1 MIDLSLSSQKK
12 LLNSKNLMIA
22 MLIITICLF
31 IQRFNFYII
40 NMGIDPC
47 DLGLRRLESYS
58 ILKGINPLEMQGHN
72 LSEFGVGTTQAQEIG
87 YMPWGYVYNI
97 LLTTPFLNPKTQ
109 VVLGYTIMILIN
121 LAQAYVLWKLL
132 SNKKFQKIERVVILA
147 QIYLGLPS
155 LIQFK
160 AGNISFITPSLM
172 LIALLLLPNK
182 KYENLQI
189 VLMTLLL
196 IKPQITC
203 LVMLVYLIYR
213 PIKTL
218 ISCQIFIGIPWIVQ
232 QILTKTDPI
241 SLLLSQWGAGTENYN
256 SGVTKGFLSPYIRA
270 GLIDDQVAMIITMQ
284 LQIIAVLIW
293 IRYLDKVKQTGLKID
308 EVSKN
313 INETSKNIDEV
324 SKSIDD
330 TIIYLKCSLP
340 LILCIFW
347 MYVNPIDYTIP
358 FIQLILL
365 MTCYKNLGLQIK
377 IENIIQAVWIHIV
390 TRNRCEFVQY
400 YQTGLDTLAIGIYSD
415 NFLMIC
421 WLLWWIDTVKPII
434 NQLKLKE
441 VNNEVEAVS
450 SEIDMISNQQK
461 VSKLMLILITIQG
474 LQLILQILGINLV

>member
-1 MIDLSLSSQKK
+1 
-12 LLNSKNLMIA
+12 

-58 ILKGINPLEMQGHN
+58 ILKGINPLEMRDHN
-72 LSEFGVGTTQAQEIG
+72 LSEFGVGTTQTQEIG

-109 VVLGYTIMILIN
+109 IILGYTILILIN

-132 SNKKFQKIERVVILA
+132 GSKKFQRLERIVILA

-160 AGNISFITPSLM
+160 AGNISFVTPSLM

-218 ISCQIFIGIPWIVQ
+218 VSCQIFIGIPWIIQ

-293 IRYLDKVKQTGLKID
+293 VRYLDKVKQTGLKING
-308 EVSKN
+308 V
-313 INETSKNIDEV
+313 SKNIDEV
-324 SKSIDD
+324 SKNIDEVSKNIDD
-330 TIIYLKCSLP
+330 TVIYLKGSLP

-347 MYVNPIDYTIP
+347 MYVNPIDCTIP

-365 MTCYKNLGLQIK
+365 MTCYKNLELQIK
-377 IENIIQAVWIHIV
+377 IENIIQALWIHIV

-434 NQLKLKE
+434 DQLKLKD
-441 VNNEVEAVS
+441 VNNEIEVVS
-450 SEIDMISNQQK
+450 SEIGVINNQQK

-474 LQLILQILGINLV
+474 LQLMLQILGINLV

>member
-1 MIDLSLSSQKK
+1 MIDLSLSSQRK

-58 ILKGINPLEMQGHN
+58 ILKGINPLEMRGHN
-72 LSEFGVGTTQAQEIG
+72 LSEFGVGTTQTQEIG

-109 VVLGYTIMILIN
+109 IILGYTLMILIN

-132 SNKKFQKIERVVILA
+132 GSKKFQKLERIVILA

-203 LVMLVYLIYR
+203 LVILVYLIYR

-218 ISCQIFIGIPWIVQ
+218 ISCQIFIGVPWIIQ
-232 QILTKTDPI
+232 QVLTKTDPI

-256 SGVTKGFLSPYIRA
+256 SGVTKGFLSPYIRV

-284 LQIIAVLIW
+284 LQIIAILIW
-293 IRYLDKVKQTGLKID
+293 VRYLDKVKQTGLKID
-308 EVSKN
+308 DV
-313 INETSKNIDEV
+313 SKNIDEV
-324 SKSIDD
+324 SKNIDEVSENIDD
-330 TIIYLKCSLP
+330 TVIYLKCSLP

-434 NQLKLKE
+434 NQLKIKE
-441 VNNEVEAVS
+441 VNNGVEAVN
-450 SEIDMISNQQK
+450 SERK

-474 LQLILQILGINLV
+474 LQLMLQILGINLV

>member
-1 MIDLSLSSQKK
+1 MIDLSLNSQKK

-47 DLGLRRLESYS
+47 DLGLRRIESYC
-58 ILKGINPLEMQGHN
+58 ILKGINPLEMRGHN
-72 LSEFGVGTTQAQEIG
+72 LSEFGVGTTQTQEIG

-109 VVLGYTIMILIN
+109 IILGYTIMILIN
-121 LAQAYVLWKLL
+121 LAQACVLWKLL
-132 SNKKFQKIERVVILA
+132 GSKKFYKLERIVILA

-160 AGNISFITPSLM
+160 AGNISFITPSLV

-218 ISCQIFIGIPWIVQ
+218 VSCQIFIGIPWIIQ
-232 QILTKTDPI
+232 QILTKTGPI

-270 GLIDDQVAMIITMQ
+270 GLIDDQIAMIITMQ

-293 IRYLDKVKQTGLKID
+293 VKHLDKIKQTCLKIN

-313 INETSKNIDEV
+313 IDDTDG
-324 SKSIDD
+324 IDD
-330 TIIYLKCSLP
+330 TVIYLKCSLP

-365 MTCYKNLGLQIK
+365 MTCYKNLELKIK

-421 WLLWWIDTVKPII
+421 WLLWWIDTIKPII

-441 VNNEVEAVS
+441 VNNEIEAVS
-450 SEIDMISNQQK
+450 NKICVINNQQK

-474 LQLILQILGINLV
+474 LQLMLQILGINLV

>member
-1 MIDLSLSSQKK
+1 MIDLSLNSQKK

-58 ILKGINPLEMQGHN
+58 ILKGINPLEMRGHN
-72 LSEFGVGTTQAQEIG
+72 LSEFGVGTTQTQEIG

-97 LLTTPFLNPKTQ
+97 LLTTPFLRPKTQ
-109 VVLGYTIMILIN
+109 IILGYTIMILIN

-132 SNKKFQKIERVVILA
+132 GSKKFQKLERIVILD

-203 LVMLVYLIYR
+203 LVILIYLIYR

-218 ISCQIFIGIPWIVQ
+218 ISCQIFIGIPWIIQ
-232 QILTKTDPI
+232 QMLTKTDPI

-270 GLIDDQVAMIITMQ
+270 GLIDDQVAMIVTMQ
-284 LQIIAVLIW
+284 LQIMAVLIW
-293 IRYLDKVKQTGLKID
+293 VKYLDKFKQTGLKID

-313 INETSKNIDEV
+313 I
-324 SKSIDD
+324 DD
-330 TIIYLKCSLP
+330 TVIYLKCSLP

-347 MYVNPIDYTIP
+347 MYVNPIDYIIP
-358 FIQLILL
+358 FIQLIQL
-365 MTCYKNLGLQIK
+365 MACYKNLRLQIK
-377 IENIIQAVWIHIV
+377 IENIIQAVWLHIV

-415 NFLMIC
+415 NFLMVC
-421 WLLWWIDTVKPII
+421 WLLWWVDTVKPII
-434 NQLKLKE
+434 NQLKLKK
-441 VNNEVEAVS
+441 VNNKIEVVS
-450 SEIDMISNQQK
+450 NEIGVISNQQK

-474 LQLILQILGINLV
+474 LQLMLQILGINLV

>member
-1 MIDLSLSSQKK
+1 MIDLSLNSQKK

-72 LSEFGVGTTQAQEIG
+72 LSEFGVGTTQTQEIG

-132 SNKKFQKIERVVILA
+132 GNKKFQKLERIVILA

-293 IRYLDKVKQTGLKID
+293 VRYLDKVKQTGLKIN

-313 INETSKNIDEV
+313 
-324 SKSIDD
+324 IDD

-365 MTCYKNLGLQIK
+365 MACYKNLGLQMK

-421 WLLWWIDTVKPII
+421 WLLWWVDTVKPII
-434 NQLKLKE
+434 NQLKIKE
-441 VNNEVEAVS
+441 VNNEVEEVNN
-450 SEIDMISNQQK
+450 EIGVISNQQK

-474 LQLILQILGINLV
+474 LQLMLQILGINLV

>member
-1 MIDLSLSSQKK
+1 MIDLSLNSQKK

-58 ILKGINPLEMQGHN
+58 ILKGINPLEMRGHN
-72 LSEFGVGTTQAQEIG
+72 LSEFGVGTTQTQEIG

-109 VVLGYTIMILIN
+109 IILGYTVMILIN

-132 SNKKFQKIERVVILA
+132 GNKKFQKLERVVILA

-218 ISCQIFIGIPWIVQ
+218 ISCQIFIGIPWIIQ

-270 GLIDDQVAMIITMQ
+270 GLIEDQVAMIITMQ
-284 LQIIAVLIW
+284 LQIIAVLVW
-293 IRYLDKVKQTGLKID
+293 IRYLDKVKQTDLKIN
-308 EVSKN
+308 EISEN
-313 INETSKNIDEV
+313 IY
-324 SKSIDD
+324 D
-330 TIIYLKCSLP
+330 TVIYLKCSLP

-421 WLLWWIDTVKPII
+421 WLLLWIDTVKPII

-441 VNNEVEAVS
+441 VNNEIEVVNN
-450 SEIDMISNQQK
+450 EIGVISNQQK
-461 VSKLMLILITIQG
+461 VSKLMLILITSQG
-474 LQLILQILGINLV
+474 LQLMLQILGINLV

>member
-1 MIDLSLSSQKK
+1 MIDLSLNSQKK

-22 MLIITICLF
+22 TLIITICLF

-47 DLGLRRLESYS
+47 DLGLRRIESYS
-58 ILKGINPLEMQGHN
+58 ILKGINPLEMRGHN
-72 LSEFGVGTTQAQEIG
+72 LSEFGVGTTQTQEIG

-97 LLTTPFLNPKTQ
+97 LLTTPFLKPKTQ
-109 VVLGYTIMILIN
+109 IVLGYTIMILIN

-132 SNKKFQKIERVVILA
+132 GSKKFQKLERVVILA

-155 LIQFK
+155 
-160 AGNISFITPSLM
+160 
-172 LIALLLLPNK
+172 
-182 KYENLQI
+182 
-189 VLMTLLL
+189 LLL

-218 ISCQIFIGIPWIVQ
+218 ISCQIFIGIPWIIQ
-232 QILTKTDPI
+232 QMLTKTDPI

-270 GLIDDQVAMIITMQ
+270 GLIDDQVAMIVTMQ
-284 LQIIAVLIW
+284 LQIMAVLIW
-293 IRYLDKVKQTGLKID
+293 VKYLDKFKQTGLKID

-313 INETSKNIDEV
+313 I
-324 SKSIDD
+324 DD
-330 TIIYLKCSLP
+330 TVIYLKCSLP

-358 FIQLILL
+358 FIQLIQL
-365 MTCYKNLGLQIK
+365 MACYKNLRLQIK
-377 IENIIQAVWIHIV
+377 IENIIQAVWLHIV

-400 YQTGLDTLAIGIYSD
+400 YQTGLNTLAIGIYSD

-434 NQLKLKE
+434 NQLKIKE
-441 VNNEVEAVS
+441 VNNEVEAVNN
-450 SEIDMISNQQK
+450 EVGVISNQKK

-474 LQLILQILGINLV
+474 LQLMLQILGINLV

>member
-1 MIDLSLSSQKK
+1 MIDLSLNSQRK

-58 ILKGINPLEMQGHN
+58 ILKGINPLEMRGHN
-72 LSEFGVGTTQAQEIG
+72 LSEFGVGTTQTQEIG
-87 YMPWGYVYNI
+87 YIPWGYVYNV

-109 VVLGYTIMILIN
+109 IVLGYTIMILIN

-132 SNKKFQKIERVVILA
+132 GSKKFQKLERIVILA

-218 ISCQIFIGIPWIVQ
+218 VSCQIFIGIPWIVQ

-293 IRYLDKVKQTGLKID
+293 IKYLDKVKQTGLEINEIID
-308 EVSKN
+308 GVSKN
-313 INETSKNIDEV
+313 IDGVSKNID
-324 SKSIDD
+324 D
-330 TIIYLKCSLP
+330 TVIYLKCSLP

-358 FIQLILL
+358 FIQIILL
-365 MTCYKNLGLQIK
+365 MTCYKNLGIQIK
-377 IENIIQAVWIHIV
+377 IENIVQAVWLHIV

-441 VNNEVEAVS
+441 VNSEIEAVNNS
-450 SEIDMISNQQK
+450 RK
-461 VSKLMLILITIQG
+461 VSKLMLILLTIQG
-474 LQLILQILGINLV
+474 LQLMLQILGINLV

>member
-1 MIDLSLSSQKK
+1 MIDLSLNSQKK

-58 ILKGINPLEMQGHN
+58 ILKGINPLEMRGHN
-72 LSEFGVGTTQAQEIG
+72 LSEFGVGTTQTQEIG

-109 VVLGYTIMILIN
+109 IILGYTIMILIN

-132 SNKKFQKIERVVILA
+132 DSKKFQKLERIVILA

-189 VLMTLLL
+189 VLTTLLL

-203 LVMLVYLIYR
+203 LVMLIYLVYR

-218 ISCQIFIGIPWIVQ
+218 VSCQIFIGIPWIIQ
-232 QILTKTDPI
+232 QILTKIDPI

-270 GLIDDQVAMIITMQ
+270 SLIDDQIAMIITMQ

-293 IRYLDKVKQTGLKID
+293 IKYLDKVKQTGLKINENID
-308 EVSKN
+308 RVSKN
-313 INETSKNIDEV
+313 IDD
-324 SKSIDD
+324 IDD

-400 YQTGLDTLAIGIYSD
+400 YQTDLDTLAIGIYSD
-415 NFLMIC
+415 NFLMVC
-421 WLLWWIDTVKPII
+421 WLLWWVDTVKPII

-450 SEIDMISNQQK
+450 SERK
-461 VSKLMLILITIQG
+461 VSKLMLILITIQA
-474 LQLILQILGINLV
+474 LQLMLQILGINLV

>member
-1 MIDLSLSSQKK
+1 MIDLSLNSQKK
-12 LLNSKNLMIA
+12 LLNSKNLMIT

-58 ILKGINPLEMQGHN
+58 ILKGINPLEMRDHN
-72 LSEFGVGTTQAQEIG
+72 LSEFGVGTTQTQEIG

-109 VVLGYTIMILIN
+109 IILGYTILILIN

-132 SNKKFQKIERVVILA
+132 GSKKFQRLERIVILA

-160 AGNISFITPSLM
+160 AGNISFVTPSLM

-218 ISCQIFIGIPWIVQ
+218 VSCQIFIGIPWIIQ

-293 IRYLDKVKQTGLKID
+293 VRYLDKVKQTGLKING
-308 EVSKN
+308 V
-313 INETSKNIDEV
+313 SKNIDEV
-324 SKSIDD
+324 SKNIDEVSKNIDD
-330 TIIYLKCSLP
+330 TVIYLKGSLP

-365 MTCYKNLGLQIK
+365 MTCYKNLELQIK
-377 IENIIQAVWIHIV
+377 IENIIQALWIHIV

-434 NQLKLKE
+434 DQLKLKD
-441 VNNEVEAVS
+441 VNNEIEVVS
-450 SEIDMISNQQK
+450 SEIGVINNQQK

-474 LQLILQILGINLV
+474 LQLMLQILGINLV

>member
-1 MIDLSLSSQKK
+1 
-12 LLNSKNLMIA
+12 MIA

-58 ILKGINPLEMQGHN
+58 ILKGINPLEMRDHS
-72 LSEFGVGTTQAQEIG
+72 LSEFGVGTTQTQEIG

-109 VVLGYTIMILIN
+109 IILGYTIMILLN
-121 LAQAYVLWKLL
+121 LAQACMLWKLL
-132 SNKKFQKIERVVILA
+132 GSKKFQKLERIVILA

-160 AGNISFITPSLM
+160 AGNISFVTPGLM

-189 VLMTLLL
+189 ALVTLLL

-218 ISCQIFIGIPWIVQ
+218 VSCQILIGIPWIVQ

-270 GLIDDQVAMIITMQ
+270 GLIDDQIAMIITMQ
-284 LQIIAVLIW
+284 LQIIVVLIW
-293 IRYLDKVKQTGLKID
+293 VKYLDKVKQTSLKID

-313 INETSKNIDEV
+313 I
-324 SKSIDD
+324 DD
-330 TIIYLKCSLP
+330 TVIYLKCSLP
-340 LILCIFW
+340 LILCVFW

-377 IENIIQAVWIHIV
+377 IENIIQAVWLHIV

-415 NFLMIC
+415 NFLMVC

-450 SEIDMISNQQK
+450 SEIEAVSSEIGVISNQKK

-474 LQLILQILGINLV
+474 LQLMLQIFGINLV

>member
-1 MIDLSLSSQKK
+1 MIDLSLNSQKK

-58 ILKGINPLEMQGHN
+58 ILKGINPLEMRGHN
-72 LSEFGVGTTQAQEIG
+72 LSEFGVGTTQTQEIG

-109 VVLGYTIMILIN
+109 IILGYTIMILIN

-132 SNKKFQKIERVVILA
+132 GNKKFQKLERIVILT
-147 QIYLGLPS
+147 QIYLGLLS

-172 LIALLLLPNK
+172 LIALLFLPNK

-196 IKPQITC
+196 IKTQITC
-203 LVMLVYLIYR
+203 LVMLIYLIYR

-218 ISCQIFIGIPWIVQ
+218 ISCQIFIGIPWIIQ
-232 QILTKTDPI
+232 QILTETDPI

-284 LQIIAVLIW
+284 LQIIAVLVW
-293 IRYLDKVKQTGLKID
+293 VKYLDKVKQTGLKID
-308 EVSKN
+308 RVSKN
-313 INETSKNIDEV
+313 IADTDD
-324 SKSIDD
+324 IDD
-330 TIIYLKCSLP
+330 TVIYLKCSLP

-421 WLLWWIDTVKPII
+421 WLLWWVDTVKPII
-434 NQLKLKE
+434 DQLKLKE
-441 VNNEVEAVS
+441 VNSEIEAVNNQVGV
-450 SEIDMISNQQK
+450 INNQQK

-474 LQLILQILGINLV
+474 LQLMLQILGINLV

>member
-1 MIDLSLSSQKK
+1 
-12 LLNSKNLMIA
+12 MIA

-47 DLGLRRLESYS
+47 DLGLRRIESYS
-58 ILKGINPLEMQGHN
+58 ILKGINPLEMRGHN
-72 LSEFGVGTTQAQEIG
+72 LSEFGVGTTQTQEIG

-121 LAQAYVLWKLL
+121 LAQACVLWKLL
-132 SNKKFQKIERVVILA
+132 DSKKFQKLERIVILA

-160 AGNISFITPSLM
+160 AGNISFVTSSLM

-203 LVMLVYLIYR
+203 LVMLIYLIYR

-218 ISCQIFIGIPWIVQ
+218 VSCQIFIGIPWIVQ

-284 LQIIAVLIW
+284 LQIIAVLI
-293 IRYLDKVKQTGLKID
+293 
-308 EVSKN
+308 
-313 INETSKNIDEV
+313 
-324 SKSIDD
+324 
-330 TIIYLKCSLP
+330 
-340 LILCIFW
+340 
-347 MYVNPIDYTIP
+347 
-358 FIQLILL
+358 
-365 MTCYKNLGLQIK
+365 
-377 IENIIQAVWIHIV
+377 
-390 TRNRCEFVQY
+390 
-400 YQTGLDTLAIGIYSD
+400 
-415 NFLMIC
+415 
-421 WLLWWIDTVKPII
+421 
-434 NQLKLKE
+434 
-441 VNNEVEAVS
+441 
-450 SEIDMISNQQK
+450 
-461 VSKLMLILITIQG
+461 
-474 LQLILQILGINLV
+474 

>member
-1 MIDLSLSSQKK
+1 
-12 LLNSKNLMIA
+12 
-22 MLIITICLF
+22 
-31 IQRFNFYII
+31 
-40 NMGIDPC
+40 MGIDPC

-58 ILKGINPLEMQGHN
+58 ILKGINPLEMRGHN
-72 LSEFGVGTTQAQEIG
+72 LSEFGVGTTQTQEIG

-109 VVLGYTIMILIN
+109 VILGYTIMVLIN
-121 LAQAYVLWKLL
+121 LAQACVLWELL
-132 SNKKFQKIERVVILA
+132 DSKKFQKLERIVILA

-160 AGNISFITPSLM
+160 AGNISFVTPSLM

-196 IKPQITC
+196 IKPQIAC
-203 LVMLVYLIYR
+203 LVMLIYLIYR

-232 QILTKTDPI
+232 QILTKNDPI

-308 EVSKN
+308 GV
-313 INETSKNIDEV
+313 SKNIDEV
-324 SKSIDD
+324 SKNIDD
-330 TIIYLKCSLP
+330 TVIYLKCSLP

-347 MYVNPIDYTIP
+347 MCVNPIDYTIP

-365 MTCYKNLGLQIK
+365 MICYKNLGLQTK
-377 IENIIQAVWIHIV
+377 IENIVQAVWLHIV

-434 NQLKLKE
+434 NQLKLKD
-441 VNNEVEAVS
+441 VNNEVEAVN
-450 SEIDMISNQQK
+450 SERK

-474 LQLILQILGINLV
+474 LQLMLQILGINLV

>member
-1 MIDLSLSSQKK
+1 MIDLSLNSQKK
-12 LLNSKNLMIA
+12 LLNSKNLMIT

-58 ILKGINPLEMQGHN
+58 ILKGINPLEMRDHN
-72 LSEFGVGTTQAQEIG
+72 LSEFGVGTTQTQEIG

-109 VVLGYTIMILIN
+109 IILGYTILILIN

-132 SNKKFQKIERVVILA
+132 GSKKFQRLERIVILA

-160 AGNISFITPSLM
+160 AGNISFVTPSLM

-218 ISCQIFIGIPWIVQ
+218 VSCQIFIGIPWIIQ

-293 IRYLDKVKQTGLKID
+293 VRYLDKVKQTGLKING
-308 EVSKN
+308 V
-313 INETSKNIDEV
+313 SKNIDEV
-324 SKSIDD
+324 SKNIDEVSKNIDD
-330 TIIYLKCSLP
+330 TVIYLKGSLP

-347 MYVNPIDYTIP
+347 MYVNPIDCTIP

-365 MTCYKNLGLQIK
+365 MTCYKNLELQIK
-377 IENIIQAVWIHIV
+377 IENIIQALWIHIV

-434 NQLKLKE
+434 DQLKLKD
-441 VNNEVEAVS
+441 VNNEIEVVS
-450 SEIDMISNQQK
+450 SEIGVINNQQK

-474 LQLILQILGINLV
+474 LQLMLQILGINLV

>member
-1 MIDLSLSSQKK
+1 MIDLSLNSQKK

-31 IQRFNFYII
+31 IQRFKFYII

-58 ILKGINPLEMQGHN
+58 ILKGINPLEMRGHN
-72 LSEFGVGTTQAQEIG
+72 LSEFGVGTTQTQEIG

-109 VVLGYTIMILIN
+109 VILGYTIMVLIN
-121 LAQAYVLWKLL
+121 LAQACVLWELL
-132 SNKKFQKIERVVILA
+132 DSKKFQKLERIVILA

-160 AGNISFITPSLM
+160 AGNISFVTPSLM

-196 IKPQITC
+196 IKPQIAC
-203 LVMLVYLIYR
+203 LVMLIYLIYR

-218 ISCQIFIGIPWIVQ
+218 ISCQIFIGIPWIIQ

-284 LQIIAVLIW
+284 LQIIAVLMW
-293 IRYLDKVKQTGLKID
+293 VRYLDKVKQTSLKID
-308 EVSKN
+308 AVSKN
-313 INETSKNIDEV
+313 I
-324 SKSIDD
+324 DD
-330 TIIYLKCSLP
+330 TVIYLKCSLP

-365 MTCYKNLGLQIK
+365 MTCYKNLGFQIK
-377 IENIIQAVWIHIV
+377 IENIIQAVWLHIV

-400 YQTGLDTLAIGIYSD
+400 YQTDLDTLAIGIYSD
-415 NFLMIC
+415 NFLMVC
-421 WLLWWIDTVKPII
+421 WLLWWVDTVKPII

-450 SEIDMISNQQK
+450 SEIEAVNNQQK

-474 LQLILQILGINLV
+474 LQLMLQILGINLV

>member
-1 MIDLSLSSQKK
+1 
-12 LLNSKNLMIA
+12 
-22 MLIITICLF
+22 MLIITVCLF

-58 ILKGINPLEMQGHN
+58 ILKGINPLEMRGHN
-72 LSEFGVGTTQAQEIG
+72 LSEFGVGTTQTQEIG

-109 VVLGYTIMILIN
+109 IVLGYTTMILIN

-132 SNKKFQKIERVVILA
+132 GNKKFQKLERVVIIA

-203 LVMLVYLIYR
+203 LVILVYLIYR

-218 ISCQIFIGIPWIVQ
+218 ASCQIFIGIPWIIQ

-270 GLIDDQVAMIITMQ
+270 SLIDDQVAMIITMQ
-284 LQIIAVLIW
+284 LQIIAVLVW
-293 IRYLDKVKQTGLKID
+293 VKYLDKVKQAGLKIN

-313 INETSKNIDEV
+313 TDGIY
-324 SKSIDD
+324 D
-330 TIIYLKCSLP
+330 TVIYLKCSLP

-365 MTCYKNLGLQIK
+365 MTCYKNLELQIK

-421 WLLWWIDTVKPII
+421 WLLWWADTVKPII
-434 NQLKLKE
+434 NQLKLKK
-441 VNNEVEAVS
+441 VNNKIEVVS
-450 SEIDMISNQQK
+450 NEIGVISNQQK

-474 LQLILQILGINLV
+474 LQLMLQILGINLV

>member
-1 MIDLSLSSQKK
+1 MIDLSLNSQKK

-58 ILKGINPLEMQGHN
+58 ILKGINPLEMRGHN
-72 LSEFGVGTTQAQEIG
+72 LSEFGVGTTQTQEIG

-109 VVLGYTIMILIN
+109 IVLGYTIMILIN

-132 SNKKFQKIERVVILA
+132 GSKKFQKLERIVVLA

-256 SGVTKGFLSPYIRA
+256 SGVTKGFLSPCIRA

-293 IRYLDKVKQTGLKID
+293 IRCLDKVKQTGLKINEISENID
-308 EVSKN
+308 EA
-313 INETSKNIDEV
+313 SKNIDYTV
-324 SKSIDD
+324 
-330 TIIYLKCSLP
+330 IYLKCSLP

-358 FIQLILL
+358 FIQIILL
-365 MTCYKNLGLQIK
+365 ITCYKNLGLQIK

-421 WLLWWIDTVKPII
+421 WLLWWVDTVKPII

-441 VNNEVEAVS
+441 INNEVGV
-450 SEIDMISNQQK
+450 IGNQQK

-474 LQLILQILGINLV
+474 LQLMLQILGINLV

>member
-1 MIDLSLSSQKK
+1 MIDLSLNSQKK

-58 ILKGINPLEMQGHN
+58 ILKGINPLEMRGHN
-72 LSEFGVGTTQAQEIG
+72 LSEFGVGTTQTQEIG

-109 VVLGYTIMILIN
+109 IVLGYTIMILIN
-121 LAQAYVLWKLL
+121 LAQAYALWKLL
-132 SNKKFQKIERVVILA
+132 DNKKFQKLERIVILA

-182 KYENLQI
+182 KYENLQT

-218 ISCQIFIGIPWIVQ
+218 VSCQIFIGIPWIIQ

-241 SLLLSQWGAGTENYN
+241 RLLLSQWGAGTENYN

-270 GLIDDQVAMIITMQ
+270 GLIDDQVAMIMTMQ
-284 LQIIAVLIW
+284 LQIIAVLLW
-293 IRYLDKVKQTGLKID
+293 VRYLDKVKQTDLKIH
-308 EVSKN
+308 EV
-313 INETSKNIDEV
+313 SKNIDEV
-324 SKSIDD
+324 SKDIDDTDD

-358 FIQLILL
+358 FIQIILL
-365 MTCYKNLGLQIK
+365 MACYKNLGIRIK

-450 SEIDMISNQQK
+450 SEIDVINNQQK

-474 LQLILQILGINLV
+474 LQLMLQILGINLV

>member
-1 MIDLSLSSQKK
+1 MIDLSLNSQKK

-31 IQRFNFYII
+31 IQRFKFYII

-58 ILKGINPLEMQGHN
+58 ILKGINPLEMRGHN
-72 LSEFGVGTTQAQEIG
+72 LSEFGVGTTQTQEIG
-87 YMPWGYVYNI
+87 YMPWGYAYNI

-109 VVLGYTIMILIN
+109 IILGYTIMILIN
-121 LAQAYVLWKLL
+121 LAQACVLWKLL
-132 SNKKFQKIERVVILA
+132 DSKKFQKLERIVILA
-147 QIYLGLPS
+147 QLYLGLPS

-160 AGNISFITPSLM
+160 AGNISFVTPGLM

-189 VLMTLLL
+189 ALMTLLL

-218 ISCQIFIGIPWIVQ
+218 VSCQIFIGIPWIVQ

-241 SLLLSQWGAGTENYN
+241 RLLLSQWGAGTENYN

-293 IRYLDKVKQTGLKID
+293 VRYLDKIKQICLK
-308 EVSKN
+308 V
-313 INETSKNIDEV
+313 NEISKNID
-324 SKSIDD
+324 D
-330 TIIYLKCSLP
+330 TVIYLKCSLP

-450 SEIDMISNQQK
+450 SEIDVISNQQK
-461 VSKLMLILITIQG
+461 VSKLMLILITIQA
-474 LQLILQILGINLV
+474 LQLMLQILGINLV

>member
-1 MIDLSLSSQKK
+1 MIDLSLNSQKK

-47 DLGLRRLESYS
+47 DLGIRRLESYS
-58 ILKGINPLEMQGHN
+58 ILKGINPLEMRGHN
-72 LSEFGVGTTQAQEIG
+72 LSEFGVGTTQTQEIG

-109 VVLGYTIMILIN
+109 IVLGYTVMILIN
-121 LAQAYVLWKLL
+121 LTQAYMLWKLL
-132 SNKKFQKIERVVILA
+132 GSKKFQRLERIVILA

-218 ISCQIFIGIPWIVQ
+218 ISCQIFIGIPWIIQ

-241 SLLLSQWGAGTENYN
+241 RLLLSQWGAGTENYN
-256 SGVTKGFLSPYIRA
+256 SGVTKGFLSPYIRV

-284 LQIIAVLIW
+284 LQIIAVLMW
-293 IRYLDKVKQTGLKID
+293 VRYLDKVKQTGLKID

-313 INETSKNIDEV
+313 IDDTDD
-324 SKSIDD
+324 IDD
-330 TIIYLKCSLP
+330 TVIYLKCSLP

-358 FIQLILL
+358 FIQLIML
-365 MTCYKNLGLQIK
+365 MACYKNLGLQIK
-377 IENIIQAVWIHIV
+377 IENIIQAVWLHIV

-450 SEIDMISNQQK
+450 SEIDVINNQQK

-474 LQLILQILGINLV
+474 LQLMLQILGINLV

>member
-1 MIDLSLSSQKK
+1 MIDLSLNSQKK

-58 ILKGINPLEMQGHN
+58 ILKGINPLEMRGHN
-72 LSEFGVGTTQAQEIG
+72 LSEFGVGTTQTQEIG

-109 VVLGYTIMILIN
+109 IILGYTIMILIN

-132 SNKKFQKIERVVILA
+132 GNKKFQKLERIVILA

-160 AGNISFITPSLM
+160 AGNVSFITPSLM

-189 VLMTLLL
+189 VLTTLLL

-218 ISCQIFIGIPWIVQ
+218 ISCQIFIGVPWIIQ

-270 GLIDDQVAMIITMQ
+270 GLLDDQVAMIITMQ
-284 LQIIAVLIW
+284 LQIIAVLMW
-293 IRYLDKVKQTGLKID
+293 VRYLDKVKQAGLKIN
-308 EVSKN
+308 EISKN
-313 INETSKNIDEV
+313 IAD
-324 SKSIDD
+324 IDD
-330 TIIYLKCSLP
+330 TVIYLKCSLP

-441 VNNEVEAVS
+441 VNNEVEV
-450 SEIDMISNQQK
+450 ENNERK

-474 LQLILQILGINLV
+474 LQLMLQILGINLV

>member
-1 MIDLSLSSQKK
+1 
-12 LLNSKNLMIA
+12 
-22 MLIITICLF
+22 
-31 IQRFNFYII
+31 
-40 NMGIDPC
+40 
-47 DLGLRRLESYS
+47 
-58 ILKGINPLEMQGHN
+58 
-72 LSEFGVGTTQAQEIG
+72 
-87 YMPWGYVYNI
+87 
-97 LLTTPFLNPKTQ
+97 
-109 VVLGYTIMILIN
+109 MILIN

-132 SNKKFQKIERVVILA
+132 DNKKFQKLERVVIIA

-203 LVMLVYLIYR
+203 LVILVYLIYR

-218 ISCQIFIGIPWIVQ
+218 ASCQIFIGIPWIIQ

-270 GLIDDQVAMIITMQ
+270 SLIDDQVAMIITMQ
-284 LQIIAVLIW
+284 LQIIAVLVW
-293 IRYLDKVKQTGLKID
+293 VKYLDKVKQAGLKIN

-313 INETSKNIDEV
+313 TDGIY
-324 SKSIDD
+324 D
-330 TIIYLKCSLP
+330 TVIYLKCSLP

-365 MTCYKNLGLQIK
+365 MTCYKNLELQIK

-421 WLLWWIDTVKPII
+421 WLLWWADTVKPII
-434 NQLKLKE
+434 NQLKLKK
-441 VNNEVEAVS
+441 VNNKIEVVS
-450 SEIDMISNQQK
+450 NEIGVISNQQK

-474 LQLILQILGINLV
+474 LQLMLQILGINLV

>member
-1 MIDLSLSSQKK
+1 MIDLSLNSQKK

-58 ILKGINPLEMQGHN
+58 ILKGINPLEMRGHN
-72 LSEFGVGTTQAQEIG
+72 LSEFGVGTTQTQEIG

-121 LAQAYVLWKLL
+121 LAQACVLWKLL
-132 SNKKFQKIERVVILA
+132 GNKKFQKLERIVILA

-203 LVMLVYLIYR
+203 LVILAYLIYR

-218 ISCQIFIGIPWIVQ
+218 ISCQIFIGVPWIIQ

-241 SLLLSQWGAGTENYN
+241 SLLLSQWRAGTENYN

-293 IRYLDKVKQTGLKID
+293 VRYLDKVKQTGLNID
-308 EVSKN
+308 GVSKN
-313 INETSKNIDEV
+313 IDGTV
-324 SKSIDD
+324 
-330 TIIYLKCSLP
+330 IYLKCSLP

-347 MYVNPIDYTIP
+347 MYVNPIDYTIA

-421 WLLWWIDTVKPII
+421 WLLWWVDTVKPII
-434 NQLKLKE
+434 NQLKLKK

-450 SEIDMISNQQK
+450 SEIDVISNQQK

-474 LQLILQILGINLV
+474 LQLMLQILGINLV

>member
-1 MIDLSLSSQKK
+1 MIDLSLNSQKK

-47 DLGLRRLESYS
+47 DLGLRRIESYS
-58 ILKGINPLEMQGHN
+58 ILKGINPLEMRGHN
-72 LSEFGVGTTQAQEIG
+72 LSEFGVGTTQTQEIG

-132 SNKKFQKIERVVILA
+132 GSKKFQKLERIVVLA

-203 LVMLVYLIYR
+203 LVMLVCLIYR

-218 ISCQIFIGIPWIVQ
+218 VSCWIFIGIPWIIQ

-270 GLIDDQVAMIITMQ
+270 GLIDDQIAMIITMQ

-293 IRYLDKVKQTGLKID
+293 VRYLDKIKQTDLKIA

-313 INETSKNIDEV
+313 IDDTDDIDG
-324 SKSIDD
+324 IDD
-330 TIIYLKCSLP
+330 TVIYLKCSLP

-377 IENIIQAVWIHIV
+377 IENIIQAVWLHIV

-441 VNNEVEAVS
+441 INNEVEAVS
-450 SEIDMISNQQK
+450 CKVEVINNQQK

-474 LQLILQILGINLV
+474 LQLMLQILGINLV

>member
-1 MIDLSLSSQKK
+1 
-12 LLNSKNLMIA
+12 

-58 ILKGINPLEMQGHN
+58 ILKGINPLEMRGHN
-72 LSEFGVGTTQAQEIG
+72 LSEFGVGTTQTQEIG

-109 VVLGYTIMILIN
+109 IILGYTIMILIN
-121 LAQAYVLWKLL
+121 LAQACVLWKLL
-132 SNKKFQKIERVVILA
+132 GNKKFQKLERIVILA
-147 QIYLGLPS
+147 QIYLGLPN

-203 LVMLVYLIYR
+203 LVILVYLIYR

-218 ISCQIFIGIPWIVQ
+218 ISCQIFIGVPWIIQ

-293 IRYLDKVKQTGLKID
+293 IKYLDKVKQTGLKIA

-313 INETSKNIDEV
+313 I
-324 SKSIDD
+324 DD
-330 TIIYLKCSLP
+330 TVIYLKCSLP

-434 NQLKLKE
+434 NQLKIKE
-441 VNNEVEAVS
+441 VNNQ
-450 SEIDMISNQQK
+450 NK

-474 LQLILQILGINLV
+474 LQLMLQILGINLV

>member
-1 MIDLSLSSQKK
+1 
-12 LLNSKNLMIA
+12 MIA

-58 ILKGINPLEMQGHN
+58 ILKGINPLEMRGHN
-72 LSEFGVGTTQAQEIG
+72 LSEFGVGTTQTQEIG

-109 VVLGYTIMILIN
+109 IIIGYTIMILIN
-121 LAQAYVLWKLL
+121 LAQACVLWKLL
-132 SNKKFQKIERVVILA
+132 SNKKFQKLERIVVLA

-213 PIKTL
+213 PVKTL
-218 ISCQIFIGIPWIVQ
+218 VSCQIFIGVPWIIQ

-241 SLLLSQWGAGTENYN
+241 RLLLSQWGAGTENYN
-256 SGVTKGFLSPYIRA
+256 SGVTKGFLSPYIRV
-270 GLIDDQVAMIITMQ
+270 GLIADQVAMIITMQ

-293 IRYLDKVKQTGLKID
+293 VRYLDKVKQICLK
-308 EVSKN
+308 V
-313 INETSKNIDEV
+313 NEISKNIDEI
-324 SKSIDD
+324 SKNIDD

-365 MTCYKNLGLQIK
+365 MTCYKNLELQIK
-377 IENIIQAVWIHIV
+377 IENSIQAVWIHIV

-421 WLLWWIDTVKPII
+421 WLLWWVDTVKPII
-434 NQLKLKE
+434 NQLKIKE
-441 VNNEVEAVS
+441 VNNGVGA
-450 SEIDMISNQQK
+450 ISNQQK
-461 VSKLMLILITIQG
+461 VSKLMLILITIQA
-474 LQLILQILGINLV
+474 LQLMLQILGINLV

>member
-1 MIDLSLSSQKK
+1 MIDLSLNSQRK

-58 ILKGINPLEMQGHN
+58 ILKGINPLEMRGHN
-72 LSEFGVGTTQAQEIG
+72 LSEFGVGTTQTQEIG

-109 VVLGYTIMILIN
+109 IILGYTIMILIN

-132 SNKKFQKIERVVILA
+132 SSKKFQKLERIMILA

-218 ISCQIFIGIPWIVQ
+218 VSCQIFIGIPWILQ

-293 IRYLDKVKQTGLKID
+293 IKYLDKVKYTGLKIG
-308 EVSKN
+308 EIS
-313 INETSKNIDEV
+313 ENIDEI
-324 SKSIDD
+324 SENIDD

-421 WLLWWIDTVKPII
+421 WLLWWVDTVKSII
-434 NQLKLKE
+434 NQLKIKE
-441 VNNEVEAVS
+441 VNNEVEAVN
-450 SEIDMISNQQK
+450 SERK

-474 LQLILQILGINLV
+474 LQLMLQILGINLV

>member
-1 MIDLSLSSQKK
+1 
-12 LLNSKNLMIA
+12 
-22 MLIITICLF
+22 MLIITVCLF

-58 ILKGINPLEMQGHN
+58 ILKGINPLEMRGHN
-72 LSEFGVGTTQAQEIG
+72 LSEFGVGTTQTQEIG

-109 VVLGYTIMILIN
+109 IVLGYTIMILIN

-132 SNKKFQKIERVVILA
+132 DNKKFQKLERVVIIA

-203 LVMLVYLIYR
+203 LVILVYLIYR

-218 ISCQIFIGIPWIVQ
+218 ASCQIFIGIPWIIQ

-270 GLIDDQVAMIITMQ
+270 SLIDDQVAMIITMQ
-284 LQIIAVLIW
+284 LQIIAVLVW
-293 IRYLDKVKQTGLKID
+293 VKYLDKVKQAGLKIN

-313 INETSKNIDEV
+313 TDGIY
-324 SKSIDD
+324 D
-330 TIIYLKCSLP
+330 TVIYLKCSLP

-365 MTCYKNLGLQIK
+365 MTCYKNLELQIK

-421 WLLWWIDTVKPII
+421 WLLWWADTVKPII
-434 NQLKLKE
+434 NQLKLKK
-441 VNNEVEAVS
+441 VNNKIEVVS
-450 SEIDMISNQQK
+450 NEIGVISNQQK

-474 LQLILQILGINLV
+474 LQLMLQILGINLV

>member
-1 MIDLSLSSQKK
+1 MIDLSLNSQKK

-58 ILKGINPLEMQGHN
+58 ILKGINPLEMRGHS
-72 LSEFGVGTTQAQEIG
+72 LSEFGVGTTQTQEIG

-109 VVLGYTIMILIN
+109 IVLGYTIMILIN
-121 LAQAYVLWKLL
+121 LAQACVLWKLL
-132 SNKKFQKIERVVILA
+132 GNKKFQKLERIVILA

-160 AGNISFITPSLM
+160 AGNISFVTPSLM

-189 VLMTLLL
+189 ALMTLLL

-218 ISCQIFIGIPWIVQ
+218 ISCQIFIGIPWIIQ
-232 QILTKTDPI
+232 QILTKTDLI

-270 GLIDDQVAMIITMQ
+270 GLIDDQIAMIITMQ

-293 IRYLDKVKQTGLKID
+293 VKYLDKVKQAGLKID
-308 EVSKN
+308 EVSK
-313 INETSKNIDEV
+313 D
-324 SKSIDD
+324 IDD
-330 TIIYLKCSLP
+330 TVIYLKCSLP

-400 YQTGLDTLAIGIYSD
+400 YQTSLDTLAIGIYSD

-421 WLLWWIDTVKPII
+421 WLLWWVDTVKPII
-434 NQLKLKE
+434 NQLKIKE
-441 VNNEVEAVS
+441 VNNEVEEVNNGVGA
-450 SEIDMISNQQK
+450 ISNQQK

-474 LQLILQILGINLV
+474 LQLMLQILGINLV

>member
-1 MIDLSLSSQKK
+1 MIDLSLNSQKK

-22 MLIITICLF
+22 MLIITVCLF

-58 ILKGINPLEMQGHN
+58 ILKGINPLEMRGHN
-72 LSEFGVGTTQAQEIG
+72 LSEFGVGTTQTQEIG

-109 VVLGYTIMILIN
+109 IVLGYTTMILIN

-132 SNKKFQKIERVVILA
+132 GNKKFQKLERVVIIA

-203 LVMLVYLIYR
+203 LVILVYLIYR

-218 ISCQIFIGIPWIVQ
+218 ASCQIFIGIPWIIQ

-270 GLIDDQVAMIITMQ
+270 SLIDDQVAMIITMQ
-284 LQIIAVLIW
+284 LQIIAVLVW
-293 IRYLDKVKQTGLKID
+293 VKYLDKVKQAGLKIN

-313 INETSKNIDEV
+313 TDGIY
-324 SKSIDD
+324 D
-330 TIIYLKCSLP
+330 TVIYLKCSLP

-365 MTCYKNLGLQIK
+365 MTCYKNLELQIK

-421 WLLWWIDTVKPII
+421 WLLWWADTVKPII
-434 NQLKLKE
+434 NQLKLKK
-441 VNNEVEAVS
+441 VNNKIEVVS
-450 SEIDMISNQQK
+450 NEIGVISNQQK

-474 LQLILQILGINLV
+474 LQLMLQILGINLV

>member
-58 ILKGINPLEMQGHN
+58 ILKGINPLEMRGHN
-72 LSEFGVGTTQAQEIG
+72 LSEFGVGTTQTQEIG

-109 VVLGYTIMILIN
+109 IVLGYTIMILIN

-132 SNKKFQKIERVVILA
+132 DSKKFQKLERIVILD

-203 LVMLVYLIYR
+203 LVILIYLIYR

-218 ISCQIFIGIPWIVQ
+218 VSCQIFIGVPWIVQ

-284 LQIIAVLIW
+284 LQIIAVLVW
-293 IRYLDKVKQTGLKID
+293 IKYLDKIKQTCLKID

-313 INETSKNIDEV
+313 
-324 SKSIDD
+324 IDD

-365 MTCYKNLGLQIK
+365 MACYKNLGLQIK

-434 NQLKLKE
+434 NQLKIKE
-441 VNNEVEAVS
+441 VNNEVEA
-450 SEIDMISNQQK
+450 ISNQQK
-461 VSKLMLILITIQG
+461 VSKIMLILITIQG
-474 LQLILQILGINLV
+474 LQLMLQILGINLV

>member
-1 MIDLSLSSQKK
+1 
-12 LLNSKNLMIA
+12 

-58 ILKGINPLEMQGHN
+58 ILKGINPLEMRGHN
-72 LSEFGVGTTQAQEIG
+72 LSEFGVGTTQTQEIG

-97 LLTTPFLNPKTQ
+97 LLTTPFLSPKTQ
-109 VVLGYTIMILIN
+109 IILGYTIMILIN

-132 SNKKFQKIERVVILA
+132 GNKKFQKLERIVILA

-203 LVMLVYLIYR
+203 LVILVYLISR

-218 ISCQIFIGIPWIVQ
+218 ISCQIFIGIPWIIQ

-284 LQIIAVLIW
+284 LQIIAVLLW
-293 IRYLDKVKQTGLKID
+293 VRYLDKVKQTGLKIA

-313 INETSKNIDEV
+313 I
-324 SKSIDD
+324 DD
-330 TIIYLKCSLP
+330 TVIYLKCSLP

-421 WLLWWIDTVKPII
+421 WLLWWVDTVKPII
-434 NQLKLKE
+434 NQLKIKDVNSE
-441 VNNEVEAVS
+441 VGVVS
-450 SEIDMISNQQK
+450 SEVEVVSNQQK

-474 LQLILQILGINLV
+474 LQLMLQILGINLV